1 MRLHGSFKSDGETRG
16 SLVLALSVV
25 RSKQLCGYQACQ
37 ARDKVGVVNRPT
49 RLDSKLL
56 EGRVF
61 YSRMIL
67 APAQVWLPNQK
78 GSDQR
83 MRYRAVS
90 AKCTRPSMRVSQPT
104 CTRNQP
110 LPSELGSQA
119 STMNI
124 VAASVPIRNT
134 HAS

>member
-67 APAQVWLPNQK
+67 APAQVWL
-78 GSDQR
+78 
-83 MRYRAVS
+83 
-90 AKCTRPSMRVSQPT
+90 RVSQPT